1 MEPYVI
7 ALIVV
12 FSILGALLIALGIAI
27 LVRNLVRKKQDQI
40 VEEKV
45 KTSAKEL
52 SDKFGGRDNIVE
64 ITQRGSRVIV
74 SVREPLKVHKDE
86 ITATLD
92 SVMFMDK
99 KIVFVIGTKSE
110 QFKKLLE
117 ENVGKAK

>member
-1 MEPYVI
+1 MEPYQI
-7 ALIVV
+7 ALIVI
-12 FSILGALLIALGIAI
+12 FSILGALILGTALYLAI
-27 LVRNLVRKKQDQI
+27 RHFQRKKQDEE

-45 KTSAKEL
+45 KTSAKEI
-52 SDKFGGRDNIVE
+52 SDKFGGRENIVE

-74 SVREPLKVHKDE
+74 AVKDPLRVDKDE
-86 ITATLD
+86 IAATLD

-117 ENVGKAK
+117 ENVGKSK

>member
-27 LVRNLVRKKQDQI
+27 LVRHLVRKKQDQI

>member
-1 MEPYVI
+1 MPAYLI

-12 FSILGALLIALGIAI
+12 FSVLGFLI
-27 LVRNLVRKKQDQI
+27 LVTIVYFLIRHFHAKKQDRK

-52 SDKFGGRDNIVE
+52 SDKFGGRDNIAE

-74 SVREPLKVHKDE
+74 SVKDPLKVDKGD
-86 ITATLD
+86 IAKTLD

-117 ENVGKAK
+117 ENVGKSK